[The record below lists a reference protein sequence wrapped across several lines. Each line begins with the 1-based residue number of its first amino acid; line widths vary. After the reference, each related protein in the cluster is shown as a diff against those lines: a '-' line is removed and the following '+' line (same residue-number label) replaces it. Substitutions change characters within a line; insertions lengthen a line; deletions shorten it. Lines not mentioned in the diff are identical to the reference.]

1 MTLHTPETFA
11 INKPVIRSA
20 GGIVSAQHWE
30 AAVAG
35 AAVLREG
42 GNAVDAAIA
51 TALAIG
57 GVEPWMS
64 GIGGGGFMLIGLAKE
79 KKVYCVDYGMVA
91 PKALDPARYAL
102 ANEGKA
108 PEDFT
113 FVWPRVVDDRNILG
127 PEAVGMPGAV
137 RGFSAAL
144 ERFGTM
150 SWADAMLPA
159 ISLAD
164 QGMPTD
170 WYQTLQ
176 IAYGAAAGLGKFP
189 ESAKTYLPGGVPPVS
204 LSSHAPKRIQLG
216 NLPATLRRL
225 AEAGPDDFYTG
236 QIAERVLKDLDASA
250 FNASDFADYQA
261 QITKV
266 PGISYRGKKVHLAA
280 GLTGGP
286 TFARALKAIEQTIDP
301 SKPLGPETYAAW
313 AGALKESYAHRFAA
327 LGHAAPAD
335 ELACTTHLSV
345 VDAEGNMVSLTNTL
359 LERFGSRYMGAETGI
374 LFNNGLMW
382 FDPEQGRPNSIAPG
396 AKPLSNMCPTIITE
410 NGAPIFACGASGGR
424 RIVPAC
430 FQMASMAVD
439 YDMDLE
445 AIYSTPRIDVSGV
458 DNVISDVRLS
468 DSVNAALATNHEVVR
483 SFQSIGMR
491 PFANPQAVMRRNGEN
506 SAAAVA
512 EMATSA
518 AVPA

>member
-1 MTLHTPETFA
+1 MLHTPETFA
-11 INKPVIRSA
+11 IEKPVVRSA

-35 AAVLREG
+35 AVVLREG
-42 GNAVDAAIA
+42 GNAIDAAVA

-64 GIGGGGFMLIGLAKE
+64 GIGGGGFMLVGLAAE

-91 PKALDPARYAL
+91 PKALDPGRYAL
-102 ANEGKA
+102 ANDGKA

-127 PEAVGMPGAV
+127 PEAVGMPGSVA
-137 RGFSAAL
+137 GFAAAL
-144 ERFGTM
+144 EAFGTL
-150 SWADAMLPA
+150 SWQEIMQPA

-189 ESAKTYLPGGVPPVS
+189 ESAKTYLPNGVPPVS

-216 NLPATLRRL
+216 NLPQTLRRL
-225 AEAGPDDFYTG
+225 SDAGPQDFYTG
-236 QIAERVLKDLDASA
+236 KLAEQVLKDLDASA
-250 FNASDFADYQA
+250 FTAEDFTNYKA
-261 QITKV
+261 QIAEA
-266 PGISYRGKKVHLAA
+266 PGIPYRGKMVHLAA

-286 TFARALKAIEQTIDP
+286 TFARALKAIEKTIDP
-301 SKPLGPETYAAW
+301 GKTICAETYVAW
-313 AGALKESYAHRFAA
+313 ADALQESYAYRFDA
-327 LGHAAPAD
+327 LGHNAKAD
-335 ELACTTHLSV
+335 ELACTTHISV
-345 VDAEGNMVSLTNTL
+345 VDAAGNMVTLTNTL
-359 LERFGSRYMGAETGI
+359 LERFGSRYMGPETGI

-382 FDPEQGRPNSIAPG
+382 FDPTQGKPNSIAAS
-396 AKPLSNMCPTIITE
+396 AKPLSNMCPTIVTD
-410 NGAPIFACGASGGR
+410 GAVPEFACGASGGR

-430 FQMASMAVD
+430 FQMTSMAVD
-439 YDMDLE
+439 YGMDLE
-445 AIYSTPRIDVSGV
+445 AIYETPRIDVSGV
-458 DNVISDVRLS
+458 DNVISDARLPE
-468 DSVNAALATNHEVVR
+468 SVNDALSAKHEVVR
-483 SFQSIGMR
+483 SFQSVGMR

-506 SAAAVA
+506 SAAAVT

>member
-1 MTLHTPETFA
+1 MLHTPETFA
-11 INKPVIRSA
+11 IAKPVVRSA

-42 GNAVDAAIA
+42 GNAIDAAIA

-64 GIGGGGFMLIGLAKE
+64 GIGGGGFMLVGLAKE
-79 KKVYCVDYGMVA
+79 KKVFRVDYGMAA

-102 ANEGKA
+102 ADGGEA

-127 PEAVGMPGAV
+127 PEAVGMPGSVA
-137 RGFSAAL
+137 GFAAAL
-144 ERFGTM
+144 VRFGTL
-150 SWADAMLPA
+150 SWQDVMHPA
-159 ISLAD
+159 IALAD
-164 QGMPTD
+164 KGMPTD

-176 IAYGAAAGLGKFP
+176 IAYGAAAGLGNFP
-189 ESAKTYLPGGVPPVS
+189 ESAKTYLPNGVPPVS

-216 NLPATLRRL
+216 KLPATLRRL
-225 AEAGPDDFYTG
+225 AEAGPQDFYTG
-236 QIAERVLKDLDASA
+236 KLAELVLKDLDASA
-250 FNASDFADYQA
+250 FTAEDFANYEA
-261 QITKV
+261 HIEEV
-266 PGISYRGKKVHLAA
+266 PGIPYRGKTVHLAA

-286 TFARALKAIEQTIDP
+286 TFARALKAIEKTIDP
-301 SKPLGPETYAAW
+301 SKPMSPETYAAW
-313 AGALKESYAHRFAA
+313 ADALRESYEHRFEA

-345 VDAEGNMVSLTNTL
+345 VDAEGNMVALTNTL
-359 LERFGSRYMGAETGI
+359 LERFGSRYMGPETGI

-382 FDPEQGRPNSIAPG
+382 FDPEQGKPNSIAPG
-396 AKPLSNMCPTIITE
+396 AKPLSNMCPTMVTDGGVPE
-410 NGAPIFACGASGGR
+410 FACGASGGR

-430 FQMASMAVD
+430 FQMTSMAID
-439 YDMDLE
+439 YGMDLE
-445 AIYSTPRIDVSGV
+445 AIYATPRIDVSGV
-458 DNVISDVRLS
+458 DNVISDARLS
-468 DSVNAALATNHEVVR
+468 NDVNAALSQNHEVVR
-483 SFQSIGMR
+483 SFQSVGMR
-491 PFANPQAVMRRNGEN
+491 PFANPQAVMRRNGDN